1 MSWKGLSP
9 FQVKWKLHNSLHSY
23 CQSQTGE
30 KVKKKHFAKI
40 ILTLWIH
47 LEMPS
52 SLWQVSIIPHTD
64 THFTKTEDWYWRGDG
79 RKKMLNPPRKKQQPL
94 TSPYWL
100 SIRIT
105 RSVRLKMSRQSKSG
119 TSSGRSSGGPLCRK
133 LRMCLEE
140 KGAISRLRSMKSI
153 TEGLRMVSW
162 NERKKGHH
170 TYLTIFSPLTAARTF
185 SFSFLRRCCQV
196 TSRNTIILPRQEQR
210 MQ

>member
-1 MSWKGLSP
+1 MKKPVTFSGEVKIAQQSALLLSKSDRWKG
-9 FQVKWKLHNSLHSY
+9 
-23 CQSQTGE
+23 
-30 KVKKKHFAKI
+30 KKKHSAKI

-47 LEMPS
+47 LETPS

-64 THFTKTEDWYWRGDG
+64 THFTKTEDWYWRGDR
-79 RKKMLNPPRKKQQPL
+79 RKEMLNSPRKKQQPL

-170 TYLTIFSPLTAARTF
+170 TYLTIFSPLTEAR
-185 SFSFLRRCCQV
+185 
-196 TSRNTIILPRQEQR
+196 TSRNTIILPRQEQS